1 MENDKL
7 TPSEKDTESKSSE
20 ENVSDEASD
29 ALLEEINKG
38 TKKHFKS
45 IGSVVKTLKQQDK
58 DFAEQGKQKKVK
70 PKSTSSI
77 KESVGVN
84 RDERLLKLEHP
95 DAVFVTDELRKEADR
110 TKSTILE
117 VWDNSTYFKREAS
130 SRAEESKQKKNAEG
144 KISSPSG
151 ESIEDSGVTSAKG
164 LTLSAADKEFMQ
176 TQGIT
181 AEEVAANIKKK

>member
-95 DAVFVTDELRKEADR
+95 DAVFVTDELREEADR

-130 SRAEESKQKKNAEG
+130 SRAE
-144 KISSPSG
+144 
-151 ESIEDSGVTSAKG
+151 
-164 LTLSAADKEFMQ
+164 
-176 TQGIT
+176 
-181 AEEVAANIKKK
+181 